1 MKAELPQ
8 CIDMWKIFKELH
20 EYWSFF
26 NYCYNWGPWPKA
38 KWIYENRIKPLKNEH
53 PILSFIASII

>member
-1 MKAELPQ
+1 
-8 CIDMWKIFKELH
+8 MWKIYKELR

-38 KWIYENRIKPLKNEH
+38 EWIYKNRIEPLARKH
-53 PILSFIASII
+53 PILNFIASII